1 MQAIIQDGYGSPEH
15 VLRLDRTARP
25 TPGPDDVLIRVR
37 ATSVN
42 TPDWATAAGVP
53 YIMRLQSGLRRPT
66 HPIRGSDVAGTVEA
80 VGPRVTDLQPGDE
93 VLGSLWDSANG
104 SRGGAFAHYAVAPAV
119 QLVKK
124 PAKLSF
130 EAAAAS
136 VMAGLTALVAM
147 RDAGRVRPG
156 ARVLINGAAGGV
168 GTMAVQ
174 IAKSLG
180 AEVTGVCSTRNV
192 DLVSSLGADH
202 MIDYTRQDF
211 IRSQQRYD
219 VILDNVVNRP
229 PKAVARLLAPDGVFV
244 PNSLGITGGLLAGL
258 PRMAR
263 AMLMGKGATV
273 VKFVTLGVNREN
285 LNALVR
291 LLETGE
297 VRVVIEQTYPF
308 DKAASAVAHV
318 LGHHTSGKVAITV
331 QAK

>member
-1 MQAIIQDGYGSPEH
+1 
-15 VLRLDRTARP
+15 
-25 TPGPDDVLIRVR
+25 
-37 ATSVN
+37 
-42 TPDWATAAGVP
+42 
-53 YIMRLQSGLRRPT
+53 
-66 HPIRGSDVAGTVEA
+66 
-80 VGPRVTDLQPGDE
+80 
-93 VLGSLWDSANG
+93 
-104 SRGGAFAHYAVAPAV
+104 
-119 QLVKK
+119 
-124 PAKLSF
+124 
-130 EAAAAS
+130 
-136 VMAGLTALVAM
+136 
-147 RDAGRVRPG
+147 
-156 ARVLINGAAGGV
+156 
-168 GTMAVQ
+168 
-174 IAKSLG
+174 
-180 AEVTGVCSTRNV
+180 
-192 DLVSSLGADH
+192 